1 MKPVRPENDNSDLV
15 TLDIDPATIVKTIA
29 AGICL
34 AGMRLIEQRHGR
46 PQPPLAR
53 DGSDVMIADEVAEF
67 LRLDR
72 KTVYDY
78 ATRGVIP
85 HQRIG
90 KRMLF
95 SRLALVSWLGAS
107 LESCSKRSSNG
118 DSA

>member
-1 MKPVRPENDNSDLV
+1 M
-15 TLDIDPATIVKTIA
+15 T
-29 AGICL
+29 
-34 AGMRLIEQRHGR
+34 
-46 PQPPLAR
+46 
-53 DGSDVMIADEVAEF
+53 ADEVADF

-78 ATRGVIP
+78 ATRRVIP

-95 SRLALVSWLGAS
+95 SHVALVSWLGAS
-107 LESCSKRSSNG
+107 LDSCSNRSSNG